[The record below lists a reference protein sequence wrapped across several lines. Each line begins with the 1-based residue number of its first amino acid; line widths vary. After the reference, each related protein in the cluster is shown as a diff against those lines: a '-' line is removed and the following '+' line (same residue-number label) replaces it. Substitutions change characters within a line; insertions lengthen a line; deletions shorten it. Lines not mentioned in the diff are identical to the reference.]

1 MFEIEARASL
11 SGGPRG
17 VQIGYRGPGFT
28 LKYKTWLINVDRDLK
43 NTLMKFLKNID
54 DN

>member
-43 NTLMKFLKNID
+43 KYFNEAFKNVD